1 MEYKL
6 KLINPS
12 SSRLEHLI
20 TQMKWRLKEGQ
31 GEAIYKIGVEDNGV
45 CAGLTDDEL
54 EATVNTLETMAERYC
69 KLSLDLVQLKN
80 KSLLCNHDRVLKNN
94 NCTVFRFVEVLLLFL
109 LGNLVK
115 NSQQMC
121 CASLMT
127 LERIHLMIM
136 YTHTRIKIFATCLLS
151 SLLSFSM

>member
-80 KSLLCNHDRVLKNN
+80 KSL
-94 NCTVFRFVEVLLLFL
+94 
-109 LGNLVK
+109 
-115 NSQQMC
+115 
-121 CASLMT
+121 
-127 LERIHLMIM
+127 
-136 YTHTRIKIFATCLLS
+136 
-151 SLLSFSM
+151 